1 VRAGRTLER
10 RERGGDGLL
19 RLLGRV
25 LVAGEEAGRV
35 DGEGREHEGH
45 VEGGQRELVRVR
57 LRVRLRVRVS
67 VGV

>member
-25 LVAGEEAGRV
+25 LVAGDEAGRV
-35 DGEGREHEGH
+35 DGEGGEHEGH

-57 LRVRLRVRVS
+57 VRVRVRLS